1 MGSTTY
7 ERDWYELHSDGL
19 CIRNISCKDVV
30 PTAQKTHLSMLCRH
44 HQCYNIISLRQ

>member
-1 MGSTTY
+1 MGSTTD

-30 PTAQKTHLSMLCRH
+30 PTAQKTYLSMLCRH
-44 HQCYNIISLRQ
+44 HQCYA